1 MVFII
6 GDDMKIQNTPEEYLK
21 HFKRFIFDFKV
32 QPGEDFETYMVM
44 RRLMQE
50 PEVRKEILK
59 KMGVNIK
66 KTPGKGLTADM
77 PEYNIILNHFL
88 DGISYEDTIA
98 ELAEYM
104 HTSERTAERTYKKNK
119 ANIEKTALMYKNIS
133 AAKARQP

>member
-1 MVFII
+1 
-6 GDDMKIQNTPEEYLK
+6 MKIKNTPEEYLK
-21 HFKRFIFDFKV
+21 HFKRFRFDFKV

-66 KTPGKGLTADM
+66 KIPGKGLTADM
-77 PEYNIILNHFL
+77 PEYTIILNHFL
-88 DGISYEDTIA
+88 DDISYEDTIA

-104 HTSERTAERTYKKNK
+104 HTSERTAERTYAKNK
-119 ANIEKTALMYKNIS
+119 ENIEKTAQFYKNIMRT
-133 AAKARQP
+133 KPHQP